1 LIIDDQVTANQE
13 KIEIANLYNQSTTC
27 AKAKATF
34 GLLNQPLV
42 SRE

>member
-13 KIEIANLYNQSTTC
+13 KIEIANLYNQPLG

-42 SRE
+42 SRK